1 MGSMSYRGFYT
12 FSLALIIL
20 CCCILVSEVLAMPP
34 EDPIACSGSSCV
46 LKNSYGSW
54 LDRQDCKVTKVAYP
68 STEQELIS
76 LVAEASKN
84 NLKVKV
90 VSSFAHTIPKLAC
103 PDQTPNSLLISTSKL
118 SSSIE
123 VDVAN
128 MVVTV
133 DAGVG
138 LRQLIDRVEEQ
149 NLSLVASPYWEGVS
163 IGGLISTGS
172 HGSSWWG
179 KGGSVHDHVVGLS
192 IIVPASASQGYSKVL
207 TLQDGDPLFKAA
219 KVSLGLLGV
228 ISKVCRFVIFSFT
241 VFVNFRSFLVVIFV
255 LEKRLYMKYLLF

>member
-1 MGSMSYRGFYT
+1 M

-20 CCCILVSEVLAMPP
+20 CCSLLVSEIIAMPP
-34 EDPIACSGSSCV
+34 EDPIDCSGSSCV

-54 LDRQDCKVTKVAYP
+54 LDRQDCEVSKVAHP
-68 STEQELIS
+68 TTEQELIT
-76 LVAEASKN
+76 LVAGASKN
-84 NLKVKV
+84 SLKVKV

-103 PDQTPNSLLISTSKL
+103 PDQTSNSLLISTSKL
-118 SSSIE
+118 NSIIE

-128 MVVTV
+128 LVVTV

-138 LRQLIDRVEEQ
+138 LRQLIDKVEEE

-192 IIVPASASQGYSKVL
+192 LIVPASASQGYAKVL
-207 TLQDGDPLFKAA
+207 TLREGDPLFKAA

-228 ISKVCRFVIFSFT
+228 ISKVHRFLIFSFT
-241 VFVNFRSFLVVIFV
+241 VFVNIRSFS
-255 LEKRLYMKYLLF
+255 Y